1 MSQIAELDHISAIAN
16 FFHDQDYTD
25 WFTTHGKR
33 EANRKIKEAMNAG
46 TAVDLAIQSL
56 AMLEEINL
64 PKPVKFALE
73 IESACKAWV
82 KFQATYEPTITG
94 RQRTIINEAH
104 NLTGTLDFEFNEN
117 EICDLKYA
125 TAIRPS
131 YWIQLGGYSYL
142 NGGRNKKVSVLR
154 IDKTSDMYEYVVRE
168 DVGYLVQVFIS
179 TLNLFRFWKGSE

>member
-1 MSQIAELDHISAIAN
+1 MTELDHISSIAN

-56 AMLEEINL
+56 AMLEEIKL

-73 IESACKAWV
+73 IESACKAWA

-104 NLTGTLDFEFNEN
+104 NLTGTLDFEFNSN

-131 YWIQLGGYSYL
+131 YWIQLGGYRFL
-142 NGGRNKKVSVLR
+142 GGNTHTKLSVLR
-154 IDKTSDMYEYVVRE
+154 IDKSSDMYEYVVRE
-168 DVGYLVQVFIS
+168 DVEYLTNVFVS
-179 TLNLFRFWKGSE
+179 CMNMVRFWRANK

>member
-1 MSQIAELDHISAIAN
+1 MPNSEPDHISAIVN
-16 FFHDQDYTD
+16 YFHNQRYTD
-25 WFTTHGKR
+25 WFAEKGKR
-33 EANRKIKEAMNAG
+33 EANKKIKEAMNQG
-46 TAVDLAIQSL
+46 TAVDLAIQAL
-56 AMLEEINL
+56 AMQRELGLPEPKKFQEEI
-64 PKPVKFALE
+64 A
-73 IESACKAWV
+73 SACKAWQI
-82 KFQATYEPTITG
+82 FIGTYEHKVTASQKTLVNEE
-94 RQRTIINEAH
+94 QNII
-104 NLTGTLDFEFNEN
+104 GTLDFEFNGD

-142 NGGRNKKVSVLR
+142 NECRNKKVSVLR